1 MPLKNIAVCAFTA
14 KSAGKKRSK
23 NSIRWLRVQRG
34 VSLIELM
41 VGITIGLLTV
51 VVAMSALMVSR
62 GVSGT
67 VSDASGI
74 QQQAAYVMRVIG
86 LQMRQAG
93 SLYLNLNPANAA
105 TENIPTAPV
114 AFETTALASETGNSF
129 DPVTNTLL
137 GTSSPISLT
146 VGYRRYKESV
156 YTDATDQS
164 LVRNCLGFPANT
176 SADQRVESVFQFTG
190 SELRCGGNGASAQP
204 IAQNMADFQVR
215 YLLQDNTTPGD
226 PKIQYVASD
235 SVDNWSKVQA
245 VQVCM
250 VLYGIETIDMPAG
263 STYTG
268 CNGTGIDMTTL
279 AGTRARR
286 MHIAF
291 RSVFQLR
298 SQGLVGTVL

>member
-1 MPLKNIAVCAFTA
+1 
-14 KSAGKKRSK
+14 
-23 NSIRWLRVQRG
+23 
-34 VSLIELM
+34 M
-41 VGITIGLLTV
+41 VGIAIGMLTILVGTG
-51 VVAMSALMVSR
+51 ALVVSR

-67 VSDASGI
+67 VSDASVI
-74 QQQAAYVMRVIG
+74 QQQGTYAMRVIG

-114 AFETTALASETGNSF
+114 AFETTALALQTGNGF
-129 DPVTNTLL
+129 DPITNTLI
-137 GTSSPISLT
+137 GTSGPISLT

-164 LVRNCLGFPANT
+164 LVRNCLGFPAT
-176 SADQRVESVFQFTG
+176 VSADQRVESVFQFTD
-190 SELRCGGNGASAQP
+190 SELQCGGNGASAQS
-204 IAQNMADFQVR
+204 IVQNMADFQVR

-226 PKIQYVASD
+226 PKIQYVAAD
-235 SVDNWSKVQA
+235 SVDNWNKVQA

-250 VLYGIETIDMPAG
+250 ELYGIETIDMPAG
-263 STYTG
+263 STYIG
-268 CNGTGIDMTTL
+268 CNGSAIDITTL
-279 AGTRARR
+279 TGTRARR